1 MRFYCVLA
9 ITFVDNLL
17 TIPIAIIIVY
27 VGAVI
32 QGPILPW
39 TGWADIHENY
49 SLVGAIPASTWRD
62 PELAGGNTLGQ
73 FWTRL
78 TFTLTQWAYVMCA
91 FWFIAL
97 YGMSAE
103 VVSYY
108 KEMFWRVV
116 RVFGWERKSSDSTDD
131 QAKSKPRR
139 RPGEISTISFQ
150 SGTAGQSET
159 VAPCIQS
166 VMQESN
172 SDMYVIQKF
181 LCTKVFPD
189 ATASVQLSDTSI
201 DTRVDE
207 YMVNRDL
214 TPIEM
219 EKMHKNNPRKSG
231 EFSMA

>member
-1 MRFYCVLA
+1 MLA
-9 ITFVDNLL
+9 QVVARGHEARPMDSCCSDGHTW
-17 TIPIAIIIVY
+17 
-27 VGAVI
+27 GADWLNAWKIDVE
-32 QGPILPW
+32 Q
-39 TGWADIHENY
+39 AE
-49 SLVGAIPASTWRD
+49 A
-62 PELAGGNTLGQ
+62 
-73 FWTRL
+73 
-78 TFTLTQWAYVMCA
+78 
-91 FWFIAL
+91 AL
-97 YGMSAE
+97 
-103 VVSYY
+103 
-108 KEMFWRVV
+108 
-116 RVFGWERKSSDSTDD
+116 
-131 QAKSKPRR
+131 
-139 RPGEISTISFQ
+139 STISFQ

-166 VMQESN
+166 DMQESN

-231 EFSMA
+231 EFSIA